1 MHELGVVFYII
12 RDVKEVAAQNNVAKV
27 AEVTIE
33 LGEVSGVIPEYL
45 TDCWDWAC
53 KKEPVMEGAKLNIET
68 MEAITFC
75 EDCRQE
81 YPTMKYAKIC
91 PHCGSSNT
99 YLLKGRDVN
108 IKDITVMGDQQSGDD
123 ESSNEA
129 KAQESGP
136 SPFDTGLE
144 LGPIPEDDNKSEE

>member
-12 RDVKEVAAQNNVAKV
+12 RDVKEVAKQNNVSKV
-27 AEVTIE
+27 AEVSIE

-45 TDCWDWAC
+45 TDCWEWAC
-53 KKEPVMEGAKLNIET
+53 KKEPIMEGCKLNIDT

-81 YPTMKYAKIC
+81 YSTMKYAKIC
-91 PHCGSSNT
+91 PNCGSENT

-108 IKDITVMGDQQSGDD
+108 IKDILVMSGQGEAEGDANKSGDSEEEVD
-123 ESSNEA
+123 ATA
-129 KAQESGP
+129 KALESGI
-136 SPFDTGLE
+136 DTKAMG
-144 LGPIPEDDNKSEE
+144 

>member
-1 MHELGVVFYII
+1 MHELGVTFYII
-12 RDVKEVAAQNNVAKV
+12 RDVKEVAEANNVSKV

-45 TDCWDWAC
+45 TDCWEWAC
-53 KKEPVMEGAKLNIET
+53 KKEPLMVGCKLNIET

-81 YPTMKYAKIC
+81 YSTMKYAKIC
-91 PHCGSSNT
+91 PHCGSGNT

-108 IKDITVMGDQQSGDD
+108 IKDIVVMSGPVAEEPQADADDGKVDPTTAALQSGIDMSD
-123 ESSNEA
+123 A
-129 KAQESGP
+129 P
-136 SPFDTGLE
+136 S
-144 LGPIPEDDNKSEE
+144 

>member
-12 RDVKEVAAQNNVAKV
+12 RDVKGVAKENNVAKV

-45 TDCWDWAC
+45 TDCWEWAC
-53 KKEPVMEGAKLNIET
+53 KKEPIMEGAKLNIET
-68 MEAITFC
+68 MTAITFC

-91 PHCGSSNT
+91 PHCGSENT

-108 IKDITVMGDQQSGDD
+108 IKDITVMDAASVSTPQEEPDYDPTQAALDSGIDATAPV
-123 ESSNEA
+123 E
-129 KAQESGP
+129 
-136 SPFDTGLE
+136 
-144 LGPIPEDDNKSEE
+144 